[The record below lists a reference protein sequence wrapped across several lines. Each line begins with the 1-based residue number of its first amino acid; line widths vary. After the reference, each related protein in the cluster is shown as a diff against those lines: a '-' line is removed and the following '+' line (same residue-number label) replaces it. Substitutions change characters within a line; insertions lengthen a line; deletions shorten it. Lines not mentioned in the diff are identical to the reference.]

1 MSRKTGINS
10 IVFSIKGKKKNWRLH
25 SFHRTEPTYK
35 NSNIK
40 KNKLLKKQTN
50 KKKNNVVMTPLI
62 ALVIL
67 LLDSICASG
76 NGERLKISKDTL
88 VQQNTAYLLTTGLAR
103 STWRLAAEDGNVH
116 TYTHTLPLVE
126 YTTGEITCLLFLSD
140 TQLSACL

>member
-1 MSRKTGINS
+1 
-10 IVFSIKGKKKNWRLH
+10 
-25 SFHRTEPTYK
+25 
-35 NSNIK
+35 
-40 KNKLLKKQTN
+40 
-50 KKKNNVVMTPLI
+50 MTPLI

-116 TYTHTLPLVE
+116 TYTHTHFPLWN
-126 YTTGEITCLLFLSD
+126 TLLVRSLVCCFYLTHS
-140 TQLSACL
+140 